1 MVRRAARSIGRSA
14 GLGVLISLAL
24 VVGIASA
31 QPPETIVQDAL
42 RIEWDRAQIRPG
54 IEGYVYNDSPYRIGL
69 VRLRV
74 ITREES
80 GQAPGELL
88 AWVYGNVPARGRCYF
103 SVRVPKARE
112 IVAITVESFKLIAR
126 EETPESP

>member
-1 MVRRAARSIGRSA
+1 MAKSA
-14 GLGVLISLAL
+14 GLGFLMSL
-24 VVGIASA
+24 VVFVGTSSA
-31 QPPETIVQDAL
+31 QPPEAIVQEAL
-42 RIEWDRAQIRPG
+42 RVEWDRAEIRPG

-74 ITREES
+74 ITRDDG
-80 GQAPGELL
+80 GQTPGELL

-112 IVAITVESFKLIAR
+112 IVGITIESFKLIAR